1 MTPKWYARL
10 LGFLLKL
17 LPKFGPFRPLA
28 FKPPTTETEALFL
41 RSLGKTRDD
50 YRASLVALRE
60 GQLHLPNR
68 NLDTGKHP
76 VLGEY
81 ELADKTYEKLLGEAR
96 RSGVRDVPP
105 ALARNIAAYFG
116 DVQILPDDTSRR
128 HKRSLKVRAQ
138 LQRLM

>member
-17 LPKFGPFRPLA
+17 LPNFGPFRPLA
-28 FKPPTTETEALFL
+28 FKPPTTETEELFL

-81 ELADKTYEKLLGEAR
+81 ELADKTYEKLLGRLVDREFE
-96 RSGVRDVPP
+96 DVPP
-105 ALARNIAAYFG
+105 ALAKNMAAYFG
-116 DVQILPDDTSRR
+116 DVQCLTNATPPR
-128 HKRSLKVRAQ
+128 
-138 LQRLM
+138 

>member
-17 LPKFGPFRPLA
+17 LPNFGPFRPLA

-81 ELADKTYEKLLGEAR
+81 ELADKTYEKLLGRLVDRE
-96 RSGVRDVPP
+96 
-105 ALARNIAAYFG
+105 FG
-116 DVQILPDDTSRR
+116 TCLLRWQGTSPRT
-128 HKRSLKVRAQ
+128 L
-138 LQRLM
+138 